1 MISKKL
7 LLTILFYIV
16 SYGYTN
22 DGEDIQV
29 YLSSELLPE
38 SSIWFTNP
46 PDQNEINY
54 KLDKQESLRW
64 GKIKKTNDITTTIN
78 SKTTYQS
85 VLGIG
90 TSFEA
95 TTLYA
100 ISKGKTDEQIRK
112 ILTLLID
119 PKNGLGFNMFRI
131 TIGTSDFSDG
141 RTVSSHPKGFYT
153 YQDDIEN
160 FSIEPDKKTGIIKML
175 KLVQDVAANLDPPQ
189 SIIFFAAPWSPPAWM
204 KTSEELIGGTLKK
217 GYEKQFA
224 RYLRRFIEAYQNEGI
239 PIYAISTQNEPN
251 FIPDNYPGMKL
262 SAKQQLDLTIATYEE
277 FHNPKKTE
285 LHTKIW
291 LNDHNFEDWVNADYI
306 LNELK
311 RIGKDYYASGTAF
324 HNYTDY
330 PATYMSRLYNNHPE
344 HEIIFTEH
352 SEWGIS
358 GMYNI
363 QNYFWNWSRSYMYW
377 VTMTTHDLDE
387 YNQGPYNNLT
397 ELNPTLLIENPNESD
412 KWYTTPEY
420 YLLGHFSKFIRP
432 GAYRIDC
439 DKGNSE
445 ELSFITFRNSDGGIV
460 LIATNQTEKSKHFT
474 FLFKD
479 KSSSTSIPPRS
490 IGTYI
495 WKE

>member
-29 YLSSELLPE
+29 FLSSELLPE

-64 GKIKKTNDITTTIN
+64 SKIKKTNDITTTIN

-90 TSFEA
+90 TSLEA

-217 GYEKQFA
+217 GYEQQFA
-224 RYLRRFIEAYQNEGI
+224 RYLRRFIAVSY
-239 PIYAISTQNEPN
+239 TH
-251 FIPDNYPGMKL
+251 
-262 SAKQQLDLTIATYEE
+262 LTLPT
-277 FHNPKKTE
+277 
-285 LHTKIW
+285 
-291 LNDHNFEDWVNADYI
+291 I
-306 LNELK
+306 LL
-311 RIGKDYYASGTAF
+311 
-324 HNYTDY
+324 
-330 PATYMSRLYNNHPE
+330 
-344 HEIIFTEH
+344 
-352 SEWGIS
+352 
-358 GMYNI
+358 
-363 QNYFWNWSRSYMYW
+363 
-377 VTMTTHDLDE
+377 V
-387 YNQGPYNNLT
+387 
-397 ELNPTLLIENPNESD
+397 
-412 KWYTTPEY
+412 
-420 YLLGHFSKFIRP
+420 
-432 GAYRIDC
+432 
-439 DKGNSE
+439 
-445 ELSFITFRNSDGGIV
+445 
-460 LIATNQTEKSKHFT
+460 
-474 FLFKD
+474 
-479 KSSSTSIPPRS
+479 
-490 IGTYI
+490 
-495 WKE
+495 